1 MRFTLV
7 VFFLT
12 YTLSCNAILCP
23 KETRL
28 YFANGMFNTYSDA
41 LISLLEIKK
50 RISSA
55 PNWRKE
61 KSKLVYNPIGFWGGD
76 EVLEAIF
83 QKKNEFT
90 SQFWMW
96 FFNIEKSPKWFQQI
110 IKNHIQTLEFNSLS
124 SVDAAHMAL
133 YGKDLLD
140 ERSIVVVAHSQG
152 NFFTNS
158 SANMLDIQN
167 FPVKSHF
174 KMISVA
180 TPASIVTNDGP
191 HFTLVSDGVIKW
203 IPNSLPANSSNTNPA
218 PGIFDHAF
226 IEHYLSGQ
234 PTGAKIVGAIHEAF
248 KRLDTTTGAPEN
260 DEDENCD
267 D

>member
-1 MRFTLV
+1 
-7 VFFLT
+7 
-12 YTLSCNAILCP
+12 
-23 KETRL
+23 
-28 YFANGMFNTYSDA
+28 MFNTYSDA
-41 LISLLEIKK
+41 LMSLLELKK
-50 RISSA
+50 NVGTA
-55 PNWRKE
+55 TNWRKE

-76 EVLEAIF
+76 ELLEALL

-90 SQFWMW
+90 SQFWYW
-96 FFNIEKSPKWFQQI
+96 IFNLEKSPKWFQQI
-110 IKNHIQTLEFNSLS
+110 IKNRIQRLELNNLS
-124 SVDAAHMAL
+124 SVDSEHMAC

-140 ERSIVVVAHSQG
+140 GRSIVVVAHSQG

-158 SANMLDIQN
+158 SANMLDIQF
-167 FPVKSHF
+167 FPIKSHF

-180 TPASIVTNDGP
+180 TPASSVTNHGP
-191 HFTLVSDGVIKW
+191 HFTLLSDGVIKW
-203 IPNSLPANSSNTNPA
+203 IPNSLPANSSNTKPT

-234 PTGAKIVGAIHEAF
+234 PTGSNIVNAVHEAF
-248 KRLDTTTGAPEN
+248 KKLASTTKNPEN